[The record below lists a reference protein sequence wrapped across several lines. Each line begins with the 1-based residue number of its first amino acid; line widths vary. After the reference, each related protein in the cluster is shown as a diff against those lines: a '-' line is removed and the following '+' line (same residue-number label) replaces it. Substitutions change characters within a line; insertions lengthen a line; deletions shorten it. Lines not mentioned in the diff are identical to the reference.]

1 MNAKDPL
8 MELKRKQFKNDYQ
21 KIENNSKN
29 GEKLNING
37 IDYRVESMNAYFE
50 ESVLELRLKH
60 IGEPSKCKHK
70 KEFKAG
76 DKVKLNHPMNYSMEK
91 QVPYK
96 KYYDVVV
103 TDTMGYAGNELQILG
118 IDGVKGMVSAEYFD
132 LYIENQDRDFTLD
145 ELVFMQ
151 GHLTWVQEDIED
163 RFKEGLYERKDIA
176 IRKINTLKEINKKIR
191 KLFDTY

>member
-8 MELKRKQFKNDYQ
+8 MELKRKEFKSDYQ
-21 KIENNSKN
+21 KIENNSRK

-37 IDYRVESMNAYFE
+37 IDYGVESINAYFN
-50 ESVLELRLKH
+50 ESILELRLRH
-60 IGEPSKCKHK
+60 IGEPLNRIYK

-76 DKVKLNHPMNYSMEK
+76 DKVKLNQPMHHSMEK

-103 TDTMGYAGNELQILG
+103 TDTMDYRDNELQILG
-118 IDGVKGMVSAEYFD
+118 IDGIKGMVSSEFFD

-163 RFKEGLYERKDIA
+163 RLKEGLYERKDIA

>member
-8 MELKRKQFKNDYQ
+8 MELKRKKFKSDYQ
-21 KIENNSKN
+21 KIENNSRK

-37 IDYRVESMNAYFE
+37 IDYGVESINAYFN
-50 ESVLELRLKH
+50 ESILELRLRH
-60 IGEPSKCKHK
+60 IGEPLNRIYK

-76 DKVKLNHPMNYSMEK
+76 DKVKLNQPMHHSMEK

-103 TDTMGYAGNELQILG
+103 TDTMDYRDNELQILG
-118 IDGVKGMVSAEYFD
+118 IDGIKGMVSSEFFD
-132 LYIENQDRDFTLD
+132 IYIENQDRDFTLD

-151 GHLTWVQEDIED
+151 GHLTWVQEDIEH
-163 RFKEGLYERKDIA
+163 RLKEGLYERKDIA